1 MKIKIKNQ
9 YYFERGT
16 MSLTPRQKK
25 ALEANKKLVAVDKT
39 TGATFPVNNVLAL
52 SSLVRRV
59 DEFNGDVYF
68 TARFK

>member
-1 MKIKIKNQ
+1 MRIKIKNS

-16 MSLTPRQKK
+16 MSLTPSQKR
-25 ALEANKKLVAVDKT
+25 ALEANKKLVVTDKT
-39 TGATFPVNNVLAL
+39 TGATHPVNNALAL
-52 SSLVRRV
+52 STLVRRI